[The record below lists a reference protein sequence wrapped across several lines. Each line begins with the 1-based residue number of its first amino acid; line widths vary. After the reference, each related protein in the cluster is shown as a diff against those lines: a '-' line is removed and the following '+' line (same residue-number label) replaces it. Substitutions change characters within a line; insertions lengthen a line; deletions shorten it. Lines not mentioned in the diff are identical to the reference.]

1 MKIVQT
7 LAEKRSQ
14 IVKWD
19 ADRKIKSP
27 DLLLAVFLSVY
38 VHTRIIP
45 MPDMLAN
52 LFAALAGGLC
62 FGYCVLMK
70 AKAPRWGC
78 LALGIVFCL
87 SLIASL
93 IHNGNGSVY
102 YVLWVGAFLGVAML
116 IYSYRINPKFVLAQ
130 YYAFALILT
139 LYALFGGPVKDFL
152 SIGSENNI
160 STYLILYLMVYL
172 LSRRYSNAPV
182 ALLPVAVAIVL
193 TMWTGCRGGLLALGA
208 MLVPAFVFNVLRSSG
223 KNRYAALWRKFIKSK
238 PMMIGAAVLALGAIA
253 LVLTSDFFAMII
265 WKLTAYGGT
274 SVRTEIWGDYFS
286 STFDSAGNFFLG
298 PDIHGS
304 TYEWLI
310 KYPGNPHNAFLS
322 LHAHFGLLPFILVLL
337 ALVWTAVWIIRQKK
351 YILGTVLVAAVVR
364 SFFDWTAGPGP
375 YDVIYYY
382 FAICLM
388 DRFPACGGVGRKALR
403 YNQKPAEVNLQWND
417 VRGLAMKLYNYAK
430 KVYSWLATL
439 VYDLGSERKMVDTVT
454 LFDTP
459 TMTRYHHIVS
469 ALRYVAVEEYY
480 GLNNFGKALYINAN
494 QWESD
499 AALQE
504 DLDKFDALIKS
515 IESRGYDT
523 DSSIYVDLDGNCIN
537 GTHRLALC
545 AWFQVRQ
552 MPMITIKRH
561 LKPSTI
567 QQMRE
572 HYRLSDEDFRRLED
586 AYGRMRERLQG

>member
-1 MKIVQT
+1 MKIDQI
-7 LAEKRSQ
+7 LAEKRSE

-27 DLLLAVFLSVY
+27 DVFLAVFLGTY
-38 VHTRIIP
+38 VLTRIIP

-52 LFAALAGGLC
+52 LLAALTGLLC
-62 FGYCVLMK
+62 FGYCVLMQ

-78 LALGIVFCL
+78 LAVGIVFCL
-87 SLIASL
+87 SLVVSL
-93 IHNGNGSVY
+93 IHNGNGSIY
-102 YVLWVGAFLGVAML
+102 YVLWVWAFLGVAML
-116 IYSYRINPKFVLAQ
+116 IYSCRLNPKFILAQ
-130 YYAFALILT
+130 YYGFALILI

-152 SIGSENNI
+152 AIGSENNI

-182 ALLPVAVAIVL
+182 TLLPVVAAIVL

-208 MLVPAFVFNVLRSSG
+208 MLALSVVFNVLKSSG
-223 KNRYAALWRKFIKSK
+223 KNHYVALWRKFKKSK
-238 PMMIGAAVLALGAIA
+238 PMMIAAAVVAVGAIV

-274 SVRTEIWGDYFS
+274 SVRTEIWSDYFS
-286 STFDSAGNFFLG
+286 STFDSAGNLFFG
-298 PDIHGS
+298 PDINGS
-304 TYEWLI
+304 TYEWLA

-322 LHAHFGLLPFILVLL
+322 LHAHFGLIPIALIVTVLIW
-337 ALVWTAVWIIRQKK
+337 ATAWIVRQKK
-351 YILGTVLVAAVVR
+351 YILGTVLVTAVVR

-382 FAICLM
+382 FALCLM
-388 DRFPACGGVGRKALR
+388 DRFPACGGVGHKTLCYA
-403 YNQKPAEVNLQWND
+403 QKSTEINLTMKD
-417 VRGLAMKLYNYAK
+417 LRGLAMKLIGYVK
-430 KVYSWLATL
+430 KAYSWLATL
-439 VYDLGSERKMVDTVT
+439 VYDLGSEKIMVDTVS

-469 ALRYVAVEEYY
+469 ALRYVAVEEYF
-480 GLNNFGKALYINAN
+480 GLNNFGKTLYINAN
-494 QWESD
+494 QWENEK
-499 AALQE
+499 ALQE

-515 IESRGYDT
+515 IESHGYDS
-523 DSSIYVDLDGNCIN
+523 DSAIYVDLDGNCIN

-545 AWFQVRQ
+545 AWFGVRQ
-552 MPMITIKRH
+552 MPVITIKRH

-572 HYRLSDEDFRRLED
+572 HYRLSDEDFQRLEE
-586 AYGRMRERLQG
+586 AYGRMRERLLG